1 MKRRNKVLLRLV
13 VIATLVILLFL
24 IKTVNTK
31 QEELKLGKYTTK
43 DGLAWVILKENN
55 EFEFNRDV
63 ATSYLPIGN
72 YTIDNDKL
80 VLHVKE
86 EEEYIFTIEGEKLIF
101 QEGALAE
108 SLVEKGTVFK
118 YNFDQQWD
126 R

>member
-43 DGLAWVILKENN
+43 DGLAWVMLKENN
-55 EFEFNRDV
+55 EFEFNRHV

-118 YNFDQQWD
+118 YNFDQQ
-126 R
+126 